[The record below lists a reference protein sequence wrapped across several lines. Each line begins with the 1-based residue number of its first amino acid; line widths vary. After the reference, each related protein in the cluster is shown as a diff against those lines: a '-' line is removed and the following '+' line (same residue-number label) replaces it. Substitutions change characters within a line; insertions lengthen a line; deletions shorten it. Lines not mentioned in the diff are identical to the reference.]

1 MNDEWGG
8 WPSGF
13 REQKMR
19 KEAEAPLAEVCRSGD
34 WRRAEGAPR
43 VFPGEELRGWVAPQ
57 VAEAQRIRAQ
67 QV

>member
-1 MNDEWGG
+1 MAI
-8 WPSGF
+8 GF
-13 REQKMR
+13 RKQKMR
-19 KEAEAPLAEVCRSGD
+19 KEVEASEAPAEVCRSRD

-57 VAEAQRIRAQ
+57 AEEAQRIRAQ